1 MSSSPSPSR
10 TRKTAEDRRAEIVRA
25 AGTVALAEGLESITL
40 RRIADELGVRPGLIS
55 HYFPVAEELVA
66 EAFGATASA
75 ELDELLPP
83 SDDSPLDRFRRFFEA
98 SIGEMFDDVSRL
110 WLNARH
116 LSRYRPLLFA
126 EVNRQQDSWSAR
138 LTAVI
143 ADGLADGGFTAAD
156 ASIAAT
162 RILVAIDGVSTYV
175 NVGAI
180 PAGAAEFAVLT
191 AEREL
196 GLPAGTLAGA
206 G

>member
-1 MSSSPSPSR
+1 M
-10 TRKTAEDRRAEIVRA
+10 
-25 AGTVALAEGLESITL
+25 ALAEGLESITL

>member
-66 EAFGATASA
+66 EAFGATASS

-83 SDDSPLDRFRRFFEA
+83 SDAAPLERFRWFFEA

-116 LSRYRPLLFA
+116 LSRYRPPLHA
-126 EVNRQQDSWSAR
+126 EVNRQQDNWHAR
-138 LTAVI
+138 LTALI
-143 ADGLADGGFTAAD
+143 ADGVAAGGFTAAD
-156 ASIAAT
+156 AGAAAT

-175 NVGAI
+175 NVGDV
-180 PAGAAEFAVLT
+180 PPEAAAFAVMT

-196 GLPAGTLAGA
+196 GLPAGTL
-206 G
+206 

>member
-1 MSSSPSPSR
+1 M
-10 TRKTAEDRRAEIVRA
+10 
-25 AGTVALAEGLESITL
+25 AEGLESITL

-66 EAFGATASA
+66 EAFGTTTAA

-83 SDDSPLDRFRRFFEA
+83 TDATPLERLRRFFAA

-116 LSRYRPLLFA
+116 LSRYRPLLNA
-126 EVNRQQDSWSAR
+126 EVNRQQDGWHAR
-138 LTAVI
+138 VTAVI
-143 ADGLADGGFTAAD
+143 AEGVAAGDFTTADPGA
-156 ASIAAT
+156 AAT

-175 NVGAI
+175 NVGEVPPEAV
-180 PAGAAEFAVLT
+180 EFVVMT

-196 GLPAGTLAGA
+196 GLPQGTFR
-206 G
+206 